1 MSVLSPEASTARSAP
16 ATSSQQQLRNSQG
29 AAAEAAA
36 IIGGTAQVAS
46 GRTTNPL
53 FDTPQSAQSSV
64 ADMSRWRPSSGAQG
78 ALEQQA
84 SP

>member
-1 MSVLSPEASTARSAP
+1 MS
-16 ATSSQQQLRNSQG
+16 
-29 AAAEAAA
+29 
-36 IIGGTAQVAS
+36 S

-53 FDTPQSAQSSV
+53 FDTPQSAQSSM
-64 ADMSRWRPSSGAQG
+64 ADMSRWRPGSEAQG